1 METRKIAIK
10 KNSIVLFQGDSVTDC
25 HRNREDENDLGNSY
39 VKYVNSYLKDF
50 NIKVINKAISGNRVD
65 HLLQR
70 FDNDFK
76 AVNPDYLFLLI
87 GVNDTWH
94 NFPNNKDDVT
104 FYNEFDLLLT
114 KISKE
119 MNCNIILLEPF
130 IIGYNKETTIMRKDL
145 LGKIEIIRDLA
156 KKYKCEY
163 ITFENDIAEI
173 LVSEDDAQYS
183 LDGIHPFDITY
194 QIMAKKIISKIDI
207 I

>member
-114 KISKE
+114 KISKVS
-119 MNCNIILLEPF
+119 
-130 IIGYNKETTIMRKDL
+130 KQ
-145 LGKIEIIRDLA
+145 
-156 KKYKCEY
+156 Y
-163 ITFENDIAEI
+163 I
-173 LVSEDDAQYS
+173 
-183 LDGIHPFDITY
+183 
-194 QIMAKKIISKIDI
+194 
-207 I
+207 